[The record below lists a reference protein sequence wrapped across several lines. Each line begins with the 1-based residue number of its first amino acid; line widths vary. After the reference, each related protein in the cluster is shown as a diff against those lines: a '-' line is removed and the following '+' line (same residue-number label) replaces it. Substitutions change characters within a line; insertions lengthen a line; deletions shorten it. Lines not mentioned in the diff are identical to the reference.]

1 MTTRPVQ
8 RVVLLPRARRGFLNG
23 IDQVAAAVRPTLG
36 PLPRHVAVQRPHRS
50 ETPEVLDDAG
60 LIARRI
66 AQLAD
71 RDEDMGAML
80 IRQMLWRQREE
91 HGDGAATAAV
101 LFHALVTA
109 GAKHIAAGGN
119 AMRLRHFLER
129 ALPSLLADL
138 ANQVRPLKSRARLD
152 QLAASICPDP
162 TLPPLLAEVY
172 ATIGRYGHLDV
183 RLGLGPVT
191 EREYILGAFWEGG
204 LLSQRQVTDPKR
216 LRGEIDN
223 AAVLLTDFEIHDPRA
238 LVPALDAAMRAGR
251 GGLVVV
257 ARQLSA
263 EANAFLKNASSKPEA
278 FKAMAVKVP
287 GTAAQDQAAALED
300 LGVLTGGVTLLQV
313 TGASLEQV
321 GLAHLGRAGQVWAD
335 PKHLGLL
342 NGGGDPQTLARHVRA
357 LQSALDRATGEPED
371 NLRERIGRLT
381 GKVARLLIGGA
392 TSAESALRR
401 EQAERASRVMQGAL
415 TAGVVPGGGAAL
427 LACRP
432 ALREALKDAV
442 DDDERAA
449 YRCLLRALEQ
459 PARTLI
465 DNAGYDSDAVIGH
478 LRVGEAFDARTG
490 RAVQADR
497 AGIWDAA
504 QVLQGAVQRAVS
516 TAALALTVDVLVHHE
531 NPQASVEP

>member
-1 MTTRPVQ
+1 MTTRSVQ

-36 PLPRHVAVQRPHRS
+36 PLPRHVAVQRPHRG

-71 RDEDMGAML
+71 RDEDMGAMF
-80 IRQMLWRQREE
+80 IRQMLWRQREA

-109 GAKHIAAGGN
+109 GARHIAAGGN

-129 ALPSLLADL
+129 ALPLVLSCLKD
-138 ANQVRPLKSRARLD
+138 QTRPLKSRARLA

-162 TLPPLLAEVY
+162 VLPPLLSEVY

-183 RLGLGPVT
+183 RQGLGPVT

-223 AAVLLTDFEIHDPRA
+223 AAVLLTDFEINDPRA
-238 LVPALDAAMRAGR
+238 LVPALDAAMKAGR

-263 EANAFLKNASSKPEA
+263 EANAFLKNASSRPEA

-287 GTAAQDQAAALED
+287 GTAALDQAAALED
-300 LGVLTGGVTLLQV
+300 LGVLTGGVPLLQV
-313 TGASLEQV
+313 AGAALERV

-335 PKHLGLL
+335 PNHLGLL

-357 LQSALDRATGEPED
+357 LQSASGRAMGEPED
-371 NLRERIGRLT
+371 RHRERIGRLT

-401 EQAERASRVMQGAL
+401 EQAERGARVMQGAL
-415 TAGVVPGGGAAL
+415 TAGVVPGGGSAL

-432 ALREALKDAV
+432 VLRAALKDAV

-459 PARTLI
+459 PTRTLI
-465 DNAGYDSDAVIGH
+465 DNAGFESDAVIGH

-490 RAVQADR
+490 RAGQADR

-504 QVLQGAVQRAVS
+504 QVVQSAVLRAVS
-516 TAALALTVDVLVHHE
+516 SAALALTVDVLVHHE

>member
-1 MTTRPVQ
+1 MATRPVQ
-8 RVVLLPRARRGFLNG
+8 RVVLLPRARHGFVHG
-23 IDQVAAAVRPTLG
+23 IDQLVAAVRPTLG
-36 PLPRHVAVQRPHRS
+36 PLPRHVAVQRPHRG

-66 AQLAD
+66 PQLAD
-71 RDEDMGAML
+71 RDEDMGAMF

-101 LFHALVTA
+101 VFQALVTA
-109 GAKHIAAGGN
+109 GAKHLAAGGN

-129 ALPSLLADL
+129 ALPGVLAVLKD
-138 ANQVRPLKSRARLD
+138 QTRPLTGRARLD
-152 QLAASICPDP
+152 QLATSICPDP
-162 TLPPLLAEVY
+162 VLPPLLAEVY

-183 RLGLGPVT
+183 RQGLGPVT

-238 LVPALDAAMRAGR
+238 LVPALDAAMKAGR

-287 GTAAQDQAAALED
+287 GTAALDQAAALED
-300 LGVLTGGVTLLQV
+300 LGVLTGGVPLLQV
-313 TGASLEQV
+313 TGAALERV
-321 GLAHLGRAGQVWAD
+321 GRAHLGRAGQVWAD
-335 PKHLGLL
+335 PNHLGLL

-357 LQSALDRATGEPED
+357 LQSALGRATGESTD
-371 NLRERIGRLT
+371 KLRERIGRLT

-401 EQAERASRVMQGAL
+401 EEAERGARVMQGAL
-415 TAGVVPGGGAAL
+415 AAGIVPGGGAAL

-432 ALREALKDAV
+432 SLRAALNDV
-442 DDDERAA
+442 GDDDERAA
-449 YRCLLRALEQ
+449 YRALLQALEQ
-459 PARTLI
+459 PTRTLI
-465 DNAGYDSDAVIGH
+465 DNAGYDSQAVIGR
-478 LRVGEAFDARTG
+478 LRAGEAFDARTG
-490 RAVQADR
+490 RAVLADR

-504 QVLQGAVQRAVS
+504 AVLQGAVQRAVS
-516 TAALALTVDVLVHHE
+516 SAALALTVDVLVHHSK
-531 NPQASVEP
+531 PVVSTDP